1 MTIAVRDPGHG
12 GGPIIRSRR
21 ARVAT
26 AALAASLALMVIL
39 SPSANRP
46 AAADQVQDLSGVCDP
61 IDPSDCMLPWP
72 NNFFTARDPHSPTGL
87 HLNVSP
93 LATPRNAAGLPVD
106 PTDWNRLD
114 GFSPGSQIVTHV
126 PGMDNPQAFANTNP
140 PTNIDIPPSL
150 QTTSPVLVLDAT
162 TGRLWPVWA
171 ELDRSVDLNG
181 NPPPPSRTALL
192 IHPARNFAEGHR
204 YIVALQDMRDA
215 SGAVIPPQAAFAAIL
230 GRGHGS
236 ASRRSYYQKNIFP
249 QLTAAGVSVAGLYL
263 AWDFT
268 VASEQGLTAT
278 ILHMRDDALAK
289 LGDTTPGDGKIQG
302 AAPKFVIN
310 SVTLPC
316 SASIGVPPVSCS
328 LSSTLDPRV
337 LAHVDGYVVV
347 PCYLNLPGC
356 PSGSRFL
363 YLTPSDTMPTFIPGN
378 VYDAHFECNIPI
390 GAAQG
395 RTFRP
400 AMVGHGLLGTS
411 DEINSDKYFT
421 LGTDGV
427 MSCAVDEIGMAQE
440 DIPNALA
447 SLADLSDFPSL
458 PDRLEQG
465 LIDFLYLGRD
475 LVNPA
480 GFCSN
485 AAFQVKGKCVI
496 DTSHLY
502 YDGGSQGAIFG
513 GALTAIE
520 PDLTRAELDVAG
532 MNYSLLLTRSSD
544 FTTFADVFYRTYSD
558 PLDRELLYSFI
569 QNLWDHGES
578 DGYAEH
584 MTTSPLPDTPAHS
597 VFMTVSF
604 GDHQVTN
611 WASEVEMRTI
621 GALIRE
627 PVLDPGRYPGP
638 TPYWDVPPIPSFPY
652 SGPAAVLIG
661 DLGPLRPCPNDGVTA
676 CSGGFAG
683 TPPPPLD
690 NNANIKGVDPH
701 GPDWAQTEGEAT
713 IAAWLSPDGALP
725 AVCGTSPCYMAGWT
739 GP

>member
-1 MTIAVRDPGHG
+1 MHEPL
-12 GGPIIRSRR
+12 IRSRR
-21 ARVAT
+21 ARGAIAVAGL
-26 AALAASLALMVIL
+26 AGAVALLV
-39 SPSANRP
+39 SPPVQRP
-46 AAADQVQDLSGVCDP
+46 PVAADAVQNLAGVCDP

-72 NNFFTARDPHSPTGL
+72 NDFFTVKDPHSATGL
-87 HLNVSP
+87 RLAVSP

-114 GFSPGSQIVTHV
+114 GFSPGSQMVTHV
-126 PGMDNPQAFANTNP
+126 PGMDTPQAFARTNP
-140 PTNIDIPPSL
+140 PTNIDIAPSL
-150 QTTSPVLVLDAT
+150 SSASPVLVLDAT
-162 TGRLWPVWA
+162 TGALWPVWS
-171 ELDRSVDLNG
+171 ELDRSHDLNG
-181 NPPPPSRTALL
+181 QPPAAARTALL

-204 YIVALQDMRDA
+204 YIVALQSMRDA
-215 SGAVIPPQAAFAAIL
+215 GGNVLAPQPAFAAIL
-230 GRGHGS
+230 HHAHGTGARQAHYDHS
-236 ASRRSYYQKNIFP
+236 VFP
-249 QLTAAGVSVAGLYL
+249 QLAAAGVNLSGLYL

-268 VASEQGLTAT
+268 VASEAGLTQT
-278 ILHMRDDALAK
+278 ILHLRDDALAK
-289 LGDTTPGDGKIQG
+289 LGDTSPGDGRIQG
-302 AAPKFVIN
+302 AAPRFVIN
-310 SVTLPC
+310 SVTQRLPC
-316 SASIGVPPVSCS
+316 SVSIGVPPVSCS
-328 LSSTLDPRV
+328 TSTTLDPRV

-356 PSGSRFL
+356 PTGSRFA
-363 YLTPSDTMPTFIPGN
+363 YLTPSDTMPTPIPGN

-390 GAAQG
+390 GAAHG
-395 RTFRP
+395 TTFRP
-400 AMVGHGLLGTS
+400 AMVGHGLLGTA
-411 DEINSDKYFT
+411 DEINNDKYFT
-421 LGTDGV
+421 LGQDGV
-427 MSCAVDEIGMAQE
+427 MSCAADEIGMAQE

-447 SLADLSDFPSL
+447 ALADLSDFPSL

-465 LIDFLYLGRD
+465 MIDFLYLGRD
-475 LVNPA
+475 ILNPA
-480 GFCSN
+480 GFCAS
-485 AAFQVKGKCVI
+485 AAFRVNGHCAI
-496 DTSHLY
+496 DTSELY

-513 GALTAIE
+513 GALTAVD
-520 PDLTRAELDVAG
+520 PDFTRSELDVAG
-532 MNYSLLLTRSSD
+532 MNYSMLLTRSSD

-569 QNLWDHGES
+569 QNLWDHGEA
-578 DGYAEH
+578 DGYAAH
-584 MTTSPLPDTPAHS
+584 MTTNSLPGTPAHS

-611 WASEVEMRTI
+611 WASEVEMRTV

-676 CSGGFAG
+676 CSGGQAG

-690 NNANIKGVDPH
+690 NNANTQGVDPH
-701 GPDWAQTEGEAT
+701 GPDWAQTQGEAT

-725 AVCGTSPCYMAGWT
+725 AVCGTSPCHMAGWT